1 MQVNLKV
8 TAGPYKGRIFSFA
21 QHDSFLIGRNPEAH
35 LCLPDDRYFSRNHCL
50 LEMNPPHSFLRDLNS
65 TNGTFVNGQRVKTA
79 YLNNGDRI
87 QCGETILVVEVTT
100 EALSETTHDASLPHR
115 PVLVM
120 VECVNCGRREQAQAT
135 APDEHL
141 TFLCEDCRIELKRS
155 PQAIPGYDMVKLLGR
170 GGMGTVMLGRVQQ
183 TGRPVAIKTLLPEFA
198 VSDKA
203 MRRFMREIDV
213 ASALKHKNIVEFIDR
228 GTHNGVVYLVT
239 EFVDGADAS
248 KLAEDQG
255 GRLKYEDGISI
266 ISQALD
272 ALSFAHERGYIHRD
286 FKDQNILVA
295 GQSPNLT
302 AKLTD
307 FGLAKSFSQS
317 GMSGVT
323 MAGEMAGTLAYMPP
337 EQLRNFRD
345 VKPQSDIYG
354 VGMTAYSLLTGCLAL
369 DLSRN
374 SSVND
379 TIRAI
384 FEQPAVPLRQRA
396 PHIPQ
401 PVCDIIDRALAKDPA
416 QRCRSTWSSAAGSPS
431 TRPTRVPRR
440 RWSRR
445 SRVSSGASAACRATC
460 GPSC

>member
-8 TAGPYKGRIFSFA
+8 TGGPYKGRIFSFA

-50 LEMNPPHSFLRDLNS
+50 LEMNPPHSFLRDLGS
-65 TNGTFVNGQRVKTA
+65 TNGTFVNGQRVKDV

-100 EALSETTHDASLPHR
+100 TDLSETTQDSGLPQR

-120 VECVNCGRREQAQAT
+120 VECQNCGRREQAQAS

-155 PQAIPGYDMVKLLGR
+155 PQAIPGYDTVKLLGR
-170 GGMGTVMLGRVQQ
+170 GGMGSVVLAREHR
-183 TGRPVAIKTLLPEFA
+183 TGRAVAIKTLLPEFA

-213 ASALKHKNIVEFIDR
+213 AAALKHKNIVEFIDR

-239 EFVDGADAS
+239 EFVDGADAC
-248 KLAEDQG
+248 KLAEEQG
-255 GRLKYEDGISI
+255 GRLSYADGISI

-272 ALSFAHERGYIHRD
+272 ALSFAHAQGYIHRD

-295 GQSPNLT
+295 GRSPNLV

-307 FGLAKSFSQS
+307 FGLAKSFTHS

-345 VKPQSDIYG
+345 VRPQSDIYA

-384 FEQPAVPLRQRA
+384 FEQPAVPLRERA

-401 PVCDIIDRALAKDPA
+401 PVCEIIDRALAKDPA
-416 QRCRSTWSSAAGSPS
+416 QRWQSA
-431 TRPTRVPRR
+431 
-440 RWSRR
+440 
-445 SRVSSGASAACRATC
+445 GAMRNALLHSI
-460 GPSC
+460 

>member
-8 TAGPYKGRIFSFA
+8 TAGPYQGRIFSFA

-50 LEMNPPHSFLRDLNS
+50 LEMNPPHSFLRDLGS
-65 TNGTFVNGQRVKTA
+65 TNGTFVNGQRVRDA
-79 YLNNGDRI
+79 SLNNGDRI
-87 QCGETILVVEVTT
+87 QCGETVLVVEVTT
-100 EALSETTHDASLPHR
+100 TDLSETTQDSGLPKR

-120 VECVNCGRREQAQAT
+120 VECLNCGRREQAQAS

-155 PQAIPGYDMVKLLGR
+155 PQAIPGYDTVKLLGR
-170 GGMGTVMLGRVQQ
+170 GGMGTVMLGREQR

-213 ASALKHKNIVEFIDR
+213 AAALKHKNIVEFIDR

-239 EFVDGADAS
+239 EFVDGADAC
-248 KLAEDQG
+248 KLAESQG
-255 GRLKYEDGISI
+255 GRLTYADGISI

-272 ALSFAHERGYIHRD
+272 ALSFAHAQGYIHRD

-295 GQSPNLT
+295 GQSPNLL

-307 FGLAKSFSQS
+307 FGLAKSFTHS

-345 VKPQSDIYG
+345 VRPQSDIYA

-369 DLSRN
+369 DLSKN

-401 PVCDIIDRALAKDPA
+401 PVCEIIDRALAKDPA
-416 QRCRSTWSSAAGSPS
+416 QRWQTAGAMRNALLHS
-431 TRPTRVPRR
+431 V
-440 RWSRR
+440 
-445 SRVSSGASAACRATC
+445 
-460 GPSC
+460 

>member
-21 QHDSFLIGRNPEAH
+21 QHDTFLIGRNPEAH
-35 LCLPDDRYFSRNHCL
+35 LCLPEDRFFSRNHCL

-65 TNGTFVNGQRVKTA
+65 TNGTFLNGQRVKDA
-79 YLNNGDRI
+79 HLKNGDRI
-87 QCGETILVVEVTT
+87 QCGETILVVEVTAT
-100 EALSETTHDASLPHR
+100 DGSSETTQDALPAR

-120 VECVNCGRREQAQAT
+120 VECLNCGRREQAQAS

-155 PQAIPGYDMVKLLGR
+155 PQPIPGYDTVKLLGR
-170 GGMGTVMLGRVQQ
+170 GGMGSVMLGRDQR
-183 TGRPVAIKTLLPEFA
+183 TGRAVAIKTLLPEFA

-213 ASALKHKNIVEFIDR
+213 AAALKHKNIVEFLDR

-239 EFVDGADAS
+239 EFVDGADAA
-248 KLAEDQG
+248 KLAEQQG
-255 GRLKYEDGISI
+255 GRLRYEDAISI

-272 ALSFAHERGYIHRD
+272 ALSFAHAQGYIHRD
-286 FKDQNILVA
+286 FKDQNILVS
-295 GQSPNLT
+295 GGPPNFV

-307 FGLAKSFSQS
+307 FGLAKSFTHS

-345 VKPQSDIYG
+345 VKPQSDIYA

-369 DLSRN
+369 DLSKN
-374 SSVND
+374 GSVND

-396 PHIPQ
+396 PHIPA
-401 PVCDIIDRALAKDPA
+401 PVCEIIDRALAKDPT
-416 QRCRSTWSSAAGSPS
+416 QRWQTAGAMRTALLHSI
-431 TRPTRVPRR
+431 
-440 RWSRR
+440 
-445 SRVSSGASAACRATC
+445 
-460 GPSC
+460 

>member
-8 TAGPYKGRIFSFA
+8 TAGPYKGRIFSFT
-21 QHDSFLIGRNPEAH
+21 QHDSFLIGRNPDAH

-50 LEMNPPHSFLRDLNS
+50 LEMNPPHSHLRDLGS
-65 TNGTFVNGQRVKTA
+65 TNGTFLNGRRVQEA
-79 YLNNGDRI
+79 YLNNGDLI

-100 EALSETTHDASLPHR
+100 ESHDLLSETTLDAGVPKR

-120 VECVNCGRREQAQAT
+120 VECVNCGRREQAQAS

-155 PQAIPGYDMVKLLGR
+155 PQAIPGYDTVRLLGR
-170 GGMGTVMLGRVQQ
+170 GGMGCVMLAREQK

-203 MRRFMREIDV
+203 MKRFMREIDV
-213 ASALKHKNIVEFIDR
+213 AATLKHKNIVEFIDR

-248 KLAEDQG
+248 KLAENNG
-255 GRLKYEDGISI
+255 GRLPYEDGISI

-272 ALSFAHERGYIHRD
+272 ALSFAHAQGYIHRD

-295 GQSPNLT
+295 GRSQNLV

-307 FGLAKSFSQS
+307 FGLAKSFSNS

-345 VKPQSDIYG
+345 VKPQSDIYA
-354 VGMTAYSLLTGCLAL
+354 VGMTAYSLLTGSLAL
-369 DLSRN
+369 DLSKG
-374 SSVND
+374 SGVND

-384 FEQPAVPLRQRA
+384 FEQHAVPLCQRA
-396 PHIPQ
+396 SHIPRA
-401 PVCDIIDRALAKDPA
+401 VCEIIDRALAKDPA
-416 QRCRSTWSSAAGSPS
+416 QRWQSA
-431 TRPTRVPRR
+431 
-440 RWSRR
+440 
-445 SRVSSGASAACRATC
+445 GAMRTALLHSM
-460 GPSC
+460 